1 MDLIYSMLAL
11 TIVFSTPIVITSL
24 GGMFSERSGIVN
36 IGLEGLMMFGGFSA
50 ATAIV
55 YLQPY
60 TDLAPWLAILIGA
73 LVGGLISLI
82 HAYLSIH
89 AKADQIISG
98 VAINLLATGVTIYLA
113 QVIFD
118 QQRTE
123 SFSQSFERFTVPGL
137 SQIPFIGDVLFTRV
151 YLTVHVAAIL
161 VVVSWY
167 VLYKTPF
174 GLRLRAAG
182 EHPHALDSMGV
193 SVFKMRYIGVFIS
206 GILAGL
212 GGGIMVL
219 TQDIQYTVTSIGGT
233 GFIAL
238 AALIFGRWKPIG
250 VLGAGLFFGFSRI
263 FALYSSRFEF
273 LAQFPNEFFFALP
286 YILTIIA
293 LVAFSRQ
300 SVAPKAVGEPYDKG
314 GR

>member
-1 MDLIYSMLAL
+1 MDLIYSMLSL
-11 TIVFSTPIVITSL
+11 TLVFSTPIIITSL

-36 IGLEGLMMFGGFSA
+36 IGLEGMMMFGGFTA
-50 ATAIV
+50 ATSLV
-55 YLQPY
+55 YLQPH
-60 TDLAPWLAILIGA
+60 TSFAPWFAILLGA
-73 LVGGLISLI
+73 FVGGLVALI

-98 VAINLLATGVTIYLA
+98 VAINMLATGVTIYLA
-113 QVIFD
+113 QLIFD
-118 QQRTE
+118 QQRTQ
-123 SFSQSFERFTVPGL
+123 SFSRPFRRYTFSGISE
-137 SQIPFIGDVLFTRV
+137 IPLIGNVLFTRV
-151 YLTVHVAAIL
+151 FLTVHLALIL
-161 VVVSWY
+161 VIVSWY

-193 SVFKMRYIGVFIS
+193 SVTKMRYIGVVIS
-206 GILAGL
+206 GFLAGL
-212 GGGIMVL
+212 GGGILIL

-263 FALYSSRFEF
+263 FALYSNRFEL
-273 LAQFPNEFFFALP
+273 LARLPNEFFFALP
-286 YILTIIA
+286 YLLTIIA

-300 SVAPKAVGEPYDKG
+300 SVAPKALGKPYDKG

>member
-1 MDLIYSMLAL
+1 MQLLYSMLAL
-11 TIVFSTPIVITSL
+11 TLVFSTPIIITSL

-36 IGLEGLMMFGGFSA
+36 IGLEGLMMFGGFTA
-50 ATAIV
+50 ATALV

-60 TDLAPWLAILIGA
+60 TVLAPWIAILLGA
-73 LVGGLISLI
+73 LVGGIVSLI

-98 VAINLLATGVTIYLA
+98 VAINMLATGVTIYLA
-113 QVIFD
+113 QVIFE
-118 QQRTE
+118 QQRTA
-123 SFSQSFERFTVPGL
+123 SFSQSFRRYTFHGL
-137 SQIPFIGDVLFTRV
+137 SDIPFIGDILFTRV
-151 YLTVHVAAIL
+151 YLTVHLAIIL
-161 VVVSWY
+161 VVVSWF

-193 SVFKMRYIGVFIS
+193 SVFKMRYIGVVIS
-206 GILAGL
+206 GLLAGL
-212 GGGIMVL
+212 GGGILVL
-219 TQDIQYTVTSIGGT
+219 TQDIQYTVMSIGGT

-263 FALYSSRFEF
+263 FALYSSRFEI
-273 LAQFPNEFFFALP
+273 LDQMPNEVFFALP
-286 YILTIIA
+286 YVLTIIA

-300 SVAPKAVGEPYDKG
+300 SLAPKAVGKPYDKG

>member
-1 MDLIYSMLAL
+1 MELIYSMLAL
-11 TIVFSTPIVITSL
+11 TIVFSTPIIITSL

-36 IGLEGLMMFGGFSA
+36 IGLEGLMMFGGFTA
-50 ATAIV
+50 ATTLV

-60 TDLAPWLAILIGA
+60 TDLAPWLAIFIGA
-73 LVGGLISLI
+73 FVGGLVSLI

-98 VAINLLATGVTIYLA
+98 VAINMLATGVTIYLA

-118 QQRTE
+118 QQRTQ
-123 SFSQSFERFTVPGL
+123 SFSSSFDRFTVPVL
-137 SQIPFIGDVLFTRV
+137 SQIPLIGDVLFTRV
-151 YLTVHVAAIL
+151 YLTVHLAIIL
-161 VVVSWY
+161 VIVSWF
-167 VLYKTPF
+167 VLYKTAF

-250 VLGAGLFFGFSRI
+250 VLAAGLFFGFSRI
-263 FALYSSRFEF
+263 FALYSSRFDI
-273 LAQFPNEFFFALP
+273 LARFPNEFFFALP
-286 YILTIIA
+286 YVLTIIA

>member
-1 MDLIYSMLAL
+1 MELVYSMLAL
-11 TIVFSTPIVITSL
+11 TLVFSTPIIITSL

-36 IGLEGLMMFGGFSA
+36 IGLEGLMMFGGFTA
-50 ATAIV
+50 ATALV
-55 YLQPY
+55 FLQPY
-60 TDLAPWLAILIGA
+60 TDLAPWIAILLGA
-73 LVGGLISLI
+73 LVGGVVSLI

-98 VAINLLATGVTIYLA
+98 VAINMLATGVTIYLA
-113 QVIFD
+113 QVIFE
-118 QQRTE
+118 QQRTA
-123 SFSQSFERFTVPGL
+123 SFSQSFQRYTFYGL
-137 SQIPFIGDVLFTRV
+137 SDIPFIGDVLFTRV
-151 YLTVHVAAIL
+151 YLTVHLAIIL
-161 VVVSWY
+161 VVASWF

-193 SVFKMRYIGVFIS
+193 SVFKMRYIGVVIS
-206 GILAGL
+206 GALAGL
-212 GGGIMVL
+212 GGGILVL
-219 TQDIQYTVTSIGGT
+219 TQDIQYTVMSIGGT

-238 AALIFGRWKPIG
+238 AALIFGRWKPAG

-263 FALYSSRFEF
+263 FALYSSRFDL
-273 LAQFPNEFFFALP
+273 LAQLPNEVFFALP
-286 YILTIIA
+286 YVLTIIA

-300 SVAPKAVGEPYDKG
+300 SVAPKAVGKPYDKG

>member
-1 MDLIYSMLAL
+1 MELLYSMLGL
-11 TIVFSTPIVITSL
+11 TLVFSTPIIITSL

-36 IGLEGLMMFGGFSA
+36 IGLEGLMMFGGFTA
-50 ATAIV
+50 ATALV

-60 TDLAPWLAILIGA
+60 TDLAPWLAVLLGA

-98 VAINLLATGVTIYLA
+98 VAINMLATGVTIYMA

-118 QQRTE
+118 QQRTQ
-123 SFSQSFERFTVPGL
+123 SFSQSFRRYTFTGL
-137 SQIPFIGDVLFTRV
+137 SEIPFIGDILFTRV
-151 YLTVHVAAIL
+151 YLTVHLAILL
-161 VVVSWY
+161 VVVSWF

-193 SVFKMRYIGVFIS
+193 SVFKMRYIGVVIS

-212 GGGIMVL
+212 GGGILVL
-219 TQDIQYTVTSIGGT
+219 TQDIQYTVMSIGGT

-263 FALYSSRFEF
+263 FALYSSRFDL
-273 LAQFPNEFFFALP
+273 LAQLPNEVFFALP
-286 YILTIIA
+286 YVLTIVA

-300 SVAPKAVGEPYDKG
+300 SVAPKAVGKPYDKG

>member
-11 TIVFSTPIVITSL
+11 TLVFSTPIIITSL

-36 IGLEGLMMFGGFSA
+36 IGLEGLMMFGGFTA
-50 ATAIV
+50 ATALV
-55 YLQPY
+55 YLQPH
-60 TDLAPWLAILIGA
+60 TSLAPWLAILLGA

-98 VAINLLATGVTIYLA
+98 VAINMLATGVTIYMA
-113 QVIFD
+113 QVIFG
-118 QQRTE
+118 QQRTQ
-123 SFSQSFERFTVPGL
+123 SFSQTFRRYTFTGL
-137 SQIPFIGDVLFTRV
+137 SEIPIIGDILFTRI
-151 YLTVHVAAIL
+151 YLTVHLAIVL
-161 VVVSWY
+161 VIVSWF

-193 SVFKMRYIGVFIS
+193 SVIKMRYIGVFIS

-212 GGGIMVL
+212 GGGILVL
-219 TQDIQYTVTSIGGT
+219 TQDIQYTVMSIGGT

-263 FALYSSRFEF
+263 FALYSSRFEI
-273 LAQFPNEFFFALP
+273 LSRFPNEFFFALP
-286 YILTIIA
+286 YFLTIIA

-300 SVAPKAVGEPYDKG
+300 SVAPKAVGKPYDKG

>member
-1 MDLIYSMLAL
+1 MSLIYSMLAL
-11 TIVFSTPIVITSL
+11 TVVFSTPIIITSL

-36 IGLEGLMMFGGFSA
+36 IGLEGLMMFGGFTA
-50 ATAIV
+50 ATALV

-60 TDLAPWLAILIGA
+60 TTFAPWLAILLGA
-73 LVGGLISLI
+73 IVGGLISLI

-98 VAINLLATGVTIYLA
+98 VAINMLATGVTIYMA
-113 QVIFD
+113 QVIFG
-118 QQRTE
+118 QQRTQ
-123 SFSQSFERFTVPGL
+123 SFSQSFQRYTFTGL
-137 SQIPFIGDVLFTRV
+137 SEIPLIGDVLFTRV
-151 YLTVHVAAIL
+151 YLTVHLAIIL
-161 VVVSWY
+161 VIVSWF

-193 SVFKMRYIGVFIS
+193 SVFKMRYIGVVIS
-206 GILAGL
+206 GVLAGL
-212 GGGIMVL
+212 GGGILVL
-219 TQDIQYTVTSIGGT
+219 TQDIQYTVMSIGGT

-263 FALYSSRFEF
+263 FALYSSRFEI
-273 LAQFPNEFFFALP
+273 LAQLPNEVFFALP
-286 YILTIIA
+286 YVLTIIA
-293 LVAFSRQ
+293 LVLFSRQ
-300 SVAPKAVGEPYDKG
+300 SVAPKAVGKPYDKG

>member
-1 MDLIYSMLAL
+1 MELIYSMLAL
-11 TIVFSTPIVITSL
+11 TIVFSTPIIITSL

-60 TDLAPWLAILIGA
+60 TDLAPWFSILIGA
-73 LVGGLISLI
+73 FVGGLISLI

-137 SQIPFIGDVLFTRV
+137 SQIPFIGDILFTRV
-151 YLTVHVAAIL
+151 YLTVHLAAIL

-263 FALYSSRFEF
+263 FALYSSRFEI

-286 YILTIIA
+286 YLLTIIA

>member
-1 MDLIYSMLAL
+1 MQLLYSMLAL
-11 TIVFSTPIVITSL
+11 TLVFSTPIIITSL

-36 IGLEGLMMFGGFSA
+36 IGLEGLMMFGGFTA
-50 ATAIV
+50 ATALV

-60 TDLAPWLAILIGA
+60 TVLAPWIAILLGA
-73 LVGGLISLI
+73 LVGGIVSLI

-98 VAINLLATGVTIYLA
+98 VAINMLATGVTIYLA
-113 QVIFD
+113 QVIFE
-118 QQRTE
+118 QQRTA
-123 SFSQSFERFTVPGL
+123 SFSQSFRRYTFHGL
-137 SQIPFIGDVLFTRV
+137 SDIPFIGDILFTRV
-151 YLTVHVAAIL
+151 YLTVHLAIIL
-161 VVVSWY
+161 VVVSWF

-193 SVFKMRYIGVFIS
+193 SVFKMRYIGVVIS
-206 GILAGL
+206 GFLAGL
-212 GGGIMVL
+212 GGGILVL
-219 TQDIQYTVTSIGGT
+219 TQDIQYTVMSIGGT

-263 FALYSSRFEF
+263 FALYSSRFEI
-273 LAQFPNEFFFALP
+273 LDQMPNEVFFALP
-286 YILTIIA
+286 YVLTIIA

-300 SVAPKAVGEPYDKG
+300 SLAPKAVGKPYDKG

>member
-11 TIVFSTPIVITSL
+11 TLVFSTPIIITSL
-24 GGMFSERSGIVN
+24 GGMFSERAGIVN
-36 IGLEGLMMFGGFSA
+36 IGLEGLMMFGGFTA
-50 ATAIV
+50 ATALV
-55 YLQPY
+55 YLQPH
-60 TDLAPWLAILIGA
+60 TSLAPWLAILLGA
-73 LVGGLISLI
+73 FVGGLISLI

-98 VAINLLATGVTIYLA
+98 VAINMLATGVTIYMA
-113 QVIFD
+113 QVIFG
-118 QQRTE
+118 QQRTQ
-123 SFSQSFERFTVPGL
+123 SFSQSFRRYTFTGL
-137 SQIPFIGDVLFTRV
+137 SEIPIIGEILFTRV
-151 YLTVHVAAIL
+151 YLTVHLAIIL
-161 VVVSWY
+161 VVVSWF

-193 SVFKMRYIGVFIS
+193 SVFKMRYIGVVIS
-206 GILAGL
+206 GIFAGL
-212 GGGIMVL
+212 GGGILVL
-219 TQDIQYTVTSIGGT
+219 TQDIQYTVMSIGGT

-263 FALYSSRFEF
+263 FALYSSRFEL
-273 LAQFPNEFFFALP
+273 LAQLPNEFFFALP
-286 YILTIIA
+286 YVLTIIA

-300 SVAPKAVGEPYDKG
+300 SVAPKAVGKPYDKG